1 MKRFISREG
10 ILDGLKISMGVGE
23 KSGFAT
29 EISGNWSGVG
39 MHRLW
44 NILEGQSEFE
54 VNLFTKIPAWMITV
68 FSRYLRDVTNYINN
82 VPFII
87 ISWGWI

>member
-39 MHRLW
+39 MHRL
-44 NILEGQSEFE
+44 
-54 VNLFTKIPAWMITV
+54 
-68 FSRYLRDVTNYINN
+68 
-82 VPFII
+82 
-87 ISWGWI
+87 